1 MKTTTGRSPQHQRT
15 RNDHA
20 TETAEDYTEAVF
32 DLIESQSECRLRD
45 LAKHFGVTHVTAN
58 KIVARLAKEGLL
70 STQPYQPIGLTPTGR
85 KLAIQ
90 CKKRHE
96 TVYRFLRCLGIDEAT
111 SRIDSEGIEHH
122 VSPKTLKAFEAF
134 VANFSSAKNSEPS

>member
-15 RNDHA
+15 RSDHA

-70 STQPYQPIGLTPTGR
+70 STQPYQPIGLTTTGR

-122 VSPKTLKAFEAF
+122 VSPKTLKVFEAF
-134 VANFSSAKNSEPS
+134 VSNFTSAKDSE

>member
-1 MKTTTGRSPQHQRT
+1 MKTSTGRSRQHQRT
-15 RNDHA
+15 RSDHA
-20 TETAEDYTEAVF
+20 AETAEDYTEAVF

-96 TVYRFLRCLGIDEAT
+96 IVYRFLLCLGIDEAT

-134 VANFSSAKNSEPS
+134 VSDFAFAKSGEKP

>member
-1 MKTTTGRSPQHQRT
+1 MNSTDRKTSQHQRT
-15 RNDHA
+15 RSDHA

-32 DLIESQSECRLRD
+32 DFIESQEGCRLRD

-70 STQPYQPIGLTPTGR
+70 SIQPYRPIDLTPAGR

-96 TVYRFLRCLGIDEAT
+96 TVYRFLRCLGIDEST

-134 VANFSSAKNSEPS
+134 VAKVSMSKNIDPS